1 MKRVTIDSLKQMRE
15 SEDHVEFKK
24 GEGGNISYNG
34 YGREKPKDRR
44 RCILGY
50 VVALCNEGGGY
61 LVIGMHDRYPHQVIG
76 TQQAENAIG
85 KLESD
90 IYRDLGIRP
99 DIYELFENEA
109 EKKGRVL
116 VIQVPG
122 RPIGK
127 YYKFEDVPLMRVGEE
142 LKPMDEKT
150 LFSIIQEQEPDFSE
164 QICSGVSLIDIDDEA
179 IEILKEKYA
188 LKQNNAYFRTL
199 SKHQTLSD
207 LGLIRNGKITNAA
220 VLLVGKETV
229 IDKIF
234 PQAKVMLEFRNIE
247 AQITFDS
254 RKVFGGPFFKL
265 IDKLW
270 DAIDARN
277 GVVPIQEGAYI
288 GLVEIPFFN
297 EEVIREVVNNAFAHR
312 DYRKMS
318 EIVIKMYP
326 SRLDIINAGGF
337 PQGVTLENLLTVPST
352 PRNRLL
358 ADVLSKTGIVERSG
372 QGIDKIYFYTLAEGK
387 SAPDYTKSDDFS
399 VTASLSAT
407 VQERG
412 FALFIQSIQ
421 KDLPDNEK
429 LSVFDILT
437 LCNIR
442 DGRYKLSDKNLAKR
456 LEDKKC
462 IEKHGKTNAQ
472 YYTLHRRYYELS
484 GKTADYS
491 MQTDWD
497 SKQVIAVLA
506 PYLQK
511 YGKAKKAEIIKII
524 GDHVSDKQLRSI
536 LNQLR
541 STDYIKTE
549 GERRQLVYL
558 LGDAY
563 WHDEELKNKA
573 MSLGLEK
580 LKEQGEI

>member
-1 MKRVTIDSLKQMRE
+1 
-15 SEDHVEFKK
+15 
-24 GEGGNISYNG
+24 
-34 YGREKPKDRR
+34 
-44 RCILGY
+44 
-50 VVALCNEGGGY
+50 
-61 LVIGMHDRYPHQVIG
+61 
-76 TQQAENAIG
+76 
-85 KLESD
+85 
-90 IYRDLGIRP
+90 
-99 DIYELFENEA
+99 
-109 EKKGRVL
+109 
-116 VIQVPG
+116 
-122 RPIGK
+122 
-127 YYKFEDVPLMRVGEE
+127 
-142 LKPMDEKT
+142 
-150 LFSIIQEQEPDFSE
+150 
-164 QICSGVSLIDIDDEA
+164 
-179 IEILKEKYA
+179 
-188 LKQNNAYFRTL
+188 
-199 SKHQTLSD
+199 
-207 LGLIRNGKITNAA
+207 
-220 VLLVGKETV
+220 
-229 IDKIF
+229 
-234 PQAKVMLEFRNIE
+234 
-247 AQITFDS
+247 
-254 RKVFGGPFFKL
+254 
-265 IDKLW
+265 
-270 DAIDARN
+270 
-277 GVVPIQEGAYI
+277 
-288 GLVEIPFFN
+288 
-297 EEVIREVVNNAFAHR
+297 
-312 DYRKMS
+312 
-318 EIVIKMYP
+318 MYP
-326 SRLDIINAGGF
+326 SRLDIINAGCL

-462 IEKHGKTNAQ
+462 IETHGKTNAQ
-472 YYTLHRRYYELS
+472 YYPLHRRYYELS